1 MIGRKLLLA
10 LCKLVALLALAF
22 FLGAALICLAPG
34 TGVDERELDSR
45 FSAESIRHIRDSR
58 GSQTEVF
65 AFYVRYLAG
74 IARGDFGRS
83 QSFDLPVKGLLA
95 DRFPVTVRSVVAG
108 LLWGWLA
115 ALLLAFSAAM
125 VRRPLFDAGAAVLA
139 GQFLCV
145 PSALFALLLF
155 LAGAPPSLGIAAV
168 IFPRVFRYAHEVFRH
183 SAALPH
189 VLTAR
194 AKGLGTLRIVL
205 RHVIPQ
211 AAPEMVALAGVS
223 VGIALGAAIPVEVM
237 CDSPGIGQLAWKAAL
252 ARDLPLLV
260 TLTLVMAAIT
270 LSANFLADAF
280 AMASPGRR
288 Q

>member
-1 MIGRKLLLA
+1 MIARKLLLA
-10 LCKLVALLALAF
+10 SCKLAALLALAF

-34 TGVDERELDSR
+34 AGVDERELDSR
-45 FSAESIRHIRDSR
+45 LSGQSIQHIRESR
-58 GSQTEVF
+58 ATQARVLS
-65 AFYVRYLAG
+65 FYVQYLAG

-83 QSFDLPVKGLLA
+83 QSFDLPVRGLLA
-95 DRFPVTVRSVVAG
+95 DRFPVTVRSVASG

-115 ALLLAFSAAM
+115 ALLLAFSAAL
-125 VRRPLFDAGAAVLA
+125 VRHPLFDAAAAVLA
-139 GQFLCV
+139 GQFLCL
-145 PSALFALLLF
+145 PSALLALLLF

-168 IFPRVFRYAHEVFRH
+168 VFPRVFRYAHEVFLH

-194 AKGLGTLRIVL
+194 AKGLGTLPIVL

-211 AAPEMVALAGVS
+211 AAPELVALAGVS

-260 TLTLVMAAIT
+260 TLTLVIAAIT

-280 AMASPGRR
+280 GTRGR